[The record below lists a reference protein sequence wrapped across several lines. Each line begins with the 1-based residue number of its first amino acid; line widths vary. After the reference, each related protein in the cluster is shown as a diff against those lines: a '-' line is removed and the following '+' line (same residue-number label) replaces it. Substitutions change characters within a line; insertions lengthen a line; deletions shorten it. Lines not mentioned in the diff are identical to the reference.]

1 MLYGLPASLL
11 AGAVPVVAPL
21 VMAPVDVG
29 VRWIDA
35 VATIG
40 AAVEP
45 GPPWSWL
52 GWVFVAAVVAVVAV
66 RSKSR
71 TAPSG

>member
-1 MLYGLPASLL
+1 
-11 AGAVPVVAPL
+11 
-21 VMAPVDVG
+21 MAPVGLG

-45 GPPWSWL
+45 GPPWSWI
-52 GWVFVAAVVAVVAV
+52 GWLVLVVVVSLVVMRTGRESGSSEVDDAAIGV
-66 RSKSR
+66 R
-71 TAPSG
+71 